1 MHQFLPI
8 QSVQQAM
15 DLDMICNH
23 WPTLPKHE
31 KTTNGYHRAKY
42 HIQNDRDDYTVL
54 AQAQRTLTVTRSR
67 PRSARTVTRYN
78 SWWGA
83 DKAVCGFNRTVF
95 LMFQESGEINTC
107 TNIPLRKK
115 TAVALNCG
123 FTVLLDV
130 CGIWF

>member
-1 MHQFLPI
+1 MHQFSPI

-31 KTTNGYHRAKY
+31 KPQMATTGLNTIFRM
-42 HIQNDRDDYTVL
+42 IEMITTVL

-78 SWWGA
+78 S
-83 DKAVCGFNRTVF
+83 
-95 LMFQESGEINTC
+95 
-107 TNIPLRKK
+107 
-115 TAVALNCG
+115 
-123 FTVLLDV
+123 
-130 CGIWF
+130 